1 MVAEKHT
8 PEERL
13 LKIIEKK
20 GVGSGS
26 GEVEI
31 QRQKASLE
39 RKRWFF
45 SFKNMRF
52 SDLSLEPPAFTL
64 QFVNKMLIIAAILF
78 TLVFVFDFL
87 RDKASL
93 RKNFTSVTGV
103 PTISEVEIKKGSGPK
118 ISLATALKETRTR
131 NMFTLTPE
139 TIFEDKKE
147 KEKIIRKDI
156 RDLKLVG
163 ILWSSD
169 PQAMVEDVKNSK
181 TYLLSTG
188 DVISRW
194 KVSRIDRD
202 KVVLLGEEG
211 EMDLR

>member
-1 MVAEKHT
+1 MVADKHT

-20 GVGSGS
+20 GVSVDS
-26 GEVEI
+26 GEREI
-31 QRQKASLE
+31 QKQKANFD

-52 SDLSLEPPAFTL
+52 PDLSLEPPAFTL

-78 TLVFVFDFL
+78 TLVFLFDFL
-87 RDKASL
+87 RDKVGL
-93 RKNFTSVTGV
+93 RKHFVSVTGV
-103 PTISEVEIKKGSGPK
+103 PTISEAAIKKDPGIK
-118 ISLATALKETRTR
+118 ISLATVLKETRTR

-139 TIFEDKKE
+139 TIFEEKEE
-147 KEKIIRKDI
+147 KEKKVRKDI

-163 ILWSSD
+163 ILWSND

-181 TYLLSTG
+181 TYLLGVG
-188 DVISRW
+188 DQISRW

>member
-1 MVAEKHT
+1 MVAENNT

-20 GVGSGS
+20 GTSVDS
-26 GEVEI
+26 GEKEI
-31 QRQKASLE
+31 QRQKANLE

-52 SDLSLEPPAFTL
+52 PDLSLEPPAFTF

-78 TLVFVFDFL
+78 TLIFVFDFL
-87 RDKASL
+87 RDKVSL
-93 RKNFTSVTGV
+93 RKHFTLVTGV
-103 PTISEVEIKKGSGPK
+103 PTIPEAEAKKGSGPK

-139 TIFEDKKE
+139 TIFEEKRE
-147 KEKIIRKDI
+147 KEEKIRKDI

-163 ILWSSD
+163 ILWSNN

-181 TYLLSTG
+181 TYLLSVG
-188 DVISRW
+188 DQINRW
-194 KVSRIDRD
+194 KVSKIDRD
-202 KVVLLGEEG
+202 KVVLSGEDG

>member
-1 MVAEKHT
+1 MVAENNT

-20 GVGSGS
+20 GTSVDS
-26 GEVEI
+26 GEKEI
-31 QRQKASLE
+31 QRQKANLE

-78 TLVFVFDFL
+78 TLIFVFDFL
-87 RDKASL
+87 RDKVNL
-93 RKNFTSVTGV
+93 RKHFALVTGV
-103 PTISEVEIKKGSGPK
+103 PTISKVKIKKDSELK

-139 TIFEDKKE
+139 TIFEEKKE
-147 KEKIIRKDI
+147 KNEKIRKDI

-163 ILWSSD
+163 ILWSNS

-181 TYLLSTG
+181 TYLLSVG
-188 DVISRW
+188 DVINRW
-194 KVSRIDRD
+194 TVSKIDRD
-202 KVVLLGEEG
+202 KVILLGEEG